1 MAGSSRIRVVI
12 RLAVLTA
19 AAGIVVYLFVFS
31 RHGYL
36 RLKALERENGR
47 LEDRIAQIETENDE
61 LRDEIERMDK
71 STVSWRVTKKS
82 RVKINQRLRG
92 RFSDKSAFFIETS
105 KSL

>member
-36 RLKALERENGR
+36 RLKALERENDR

-61 LRDEIERMDK
+61 LRDEIERMDNDLE
-71 STVSWRVTKKS
+71 V
-82 RVKINQRLRG
+82 IERLARTDLG
-92 RFSDKSAFFIETS
+92 LIKDGDEVYRFMEGDEEE
-105 KSL
+105 